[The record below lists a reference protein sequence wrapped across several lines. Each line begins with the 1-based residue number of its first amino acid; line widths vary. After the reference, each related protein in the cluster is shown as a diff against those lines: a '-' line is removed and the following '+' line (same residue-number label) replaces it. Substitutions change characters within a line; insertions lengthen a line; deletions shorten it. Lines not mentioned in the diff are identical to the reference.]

1 MSVAIV
7 NGYVCM
13 SSCDAA
19 KARKGDDPRE
29 AKNLAAGAD
38 ERLRAG
44 RNETAVKFGGAL
56 LDPRNAIRAADQVG
70 ASDHAIS
77 QQLSRAVDLSA

>member
-13 SSCDAA
+13 SGCDAA

-29 AKNLAAGAD
+29 AKNLAEGGG

-44 RNETAVKFGGAL
+44 NEPAVTFGGAL
-56 LDPRNAIRAADQVG
+56 LDPPNAIRAADRVG
-70 ASDHAIS
+70 STDQTIS
-77 QQLSRAVDLSA
+77 RRLGGAVDLRA